1 MPPMSPIIMNS
12 VLGWNMNQISP
23 TILPHTVCG
32 YLIFFPFVT
41 RENPVEACFSA
52 LVQTGPGAHPTSYA
66 MGTRSFLGV
75 KRPGR
80 GVDRP
85 TPSSAEVKER
95 LKLYIY
101 SPFGPSWPDLRRT
114 FPLTIVTREV
124 RNCKNKI
131 RITSGLSRTQLL
143 LQGKRAPS
151 TRNTKSRQR

>member
-1 MPPMSPIIMNS
+1 
-12 VLGWNMNQISP
+12 MNQISP
-23 TILPHTVCG
+23 TIRPHTVCG
-32 YLIFFPFVT
+32 DLIFFPFVT
-41 RENPVEACFSA
+41 CENPVEASFSEP
-52 LVQTGPGAHPTSYA
+52 VQAGPGAHPASYA
-66 MGTRSFLGV
+66 MGTRSFPGV

-85 TPSSAEVKER
+85 PSSSAEVKER
-95 LKLYIY
+95 LQLYIY
-101 SPFGPSWPDLRRT
+101 SPFGPSWLDLGRT
-114 FPLTIVTREV
+114 LTFVTREV